1 MYCRKNL
8 QCAISWIGL
17 KLVKHCIVLALVS
30 LISQELWT
38 YIFKIKGNPFIM
50 YWNLKKAWA
59 SHFEILTRCSHWHT
73 DLLQWQDHTI
83 IGIDCAQ
90 IWACSHF
97 VIGLKMTGRV
107 RVLINFDNFY
117 LPSQQPTAKPI
128 SHVWEPKEVNSA
140 VGCFSYFSSHWQDL
154 IYEKKCWQKDILSGG
169 LYCAPQGSL
178 LGF

>member
-83 IGIDCAQ
+83 MWEILYAFRNITLTGCHHMIQ
-90 IWACSHF
+90 NLRSEELI
-97 VIGLKMTGRV
+97 VLKFEHARI
-107 RVLINFDNFY
+107 L
-117 LPSQQPTAKPI
+117 
-128 SHVWEPKEVNSA
+128 WSA
-140 VGCFSYFSSHWQDL
+140 WRWQVGSGFSSTSTTFICQVNNPRRNPFL
-154 IYEKKCWQKDILSGG
+154 MFENPKRSIL
-169 LYCAPQGSL
+169 LWDVSL
-178 LGF
+178 TFRHIDRT